1 MPPVMEA
8 PPREP
13 QDASSQDVAELHLLI
28 GEMRDELS
36 AYRWREAVWISI
48 VFHVL
53 LCLSLIYVPRW
64 IPKSAVIIPA
74 FDPSNKEISFQLASP
89 DQQHVKPPP
98 TNIAS
103 DKNRIAQSRTPLPN
117 KDQLRKL
124 LDATRPGP
132 PAPRP
137 SPPQQS
143 PQQQAAAQ
151 PAPQQQQANQQNAAE
166 PPPQPTQTAQL
177 QPPRQQPQP
186 SFRTSAPGIEQA
198 IQSVGASHGSTR
210 YTFGGDYGSSRLQ
223 PNTDMRGDVEIMS
236 DTLGVDFGPYLQR
249 VLWTIKKNWYNL
261 IPEVARPPIMK
272 RGSLILHFSIM
283 KDGRVAGLQYMR
295 SSGDVALDRAAY
307 GGITN
312 SDPFDRLPVAFRGN
326 YLELRIKFIYN
337 STSDDLN

>member
-1 MPPVMEA
+1 MEA

-89 DQQHVKPPP
+89 DQQHVKPPN

-132 PAPRP
+132 PAPKP
-137 SPPQQS
+137 APPQQA

-151 PAPQQQQANQQNAAE
+151 PAQQQQASQQNAAE

-177 QPPRQQPQP
+177 QPPQQQPRP

-210 YTFGGDYGSSRLQ
+210 YTFGGDYGSS
-223 PNTDMRGDVEIMS
+223 
-236 DTLGVDFGPYLQR
+236 
-249 VLWTIKKNWYNL
+249 
-261 IPEVARPPIMK
+261 
-272 RGSLILHFSIM
+272 
-283 KDGRVAGLQYMR
+283 
-295 SSGDVALDRAAY
+295 
-307 GGITN
+307 
-312 SDPFDRLPVAFRGN
+312 
-326 YLELRIKFIYN
+326 
-337 STSDDLN
+337 